1 VTEQNNYIEKES
13 TEVVRTYHESDG
25 QTNNTVNV
33 EQNINVISIDM
44 GKRPLLEQFDLEGKK
59 KWIQEHM
66 PLVIAGGI
74 LVLYTVI
81 LVVMGAT
88 ISKYRALV
96 ESLSE
101 NEVNTDVVE
110 AADVPSDGNAVTQ
123 IAETKEVVEIE
134 QVTPEETKQDYDEIE
149 VVLEEP
155 EEEEIPTEKALYDFL
170 IVGDSKSSKMSKAVN
185 TVGEELEDVFY
196 LTGGFYSETVGFY
209 LNGEYER
216 FTANISCD
224 ENCKGGFNVNIYLD
238 DGPCEQTIR
247 VERLMS
253 RTPIDIDTTGA
264 TFIKFEITGSMY
276 AQGALLSDGIL
287 YIDEAAETA
296 E

>member
-1 VTEQNNYIEKES
+1 MADNKFIKEET
-13 TEVVRTYHESDG
+13 TEVVRSFHKSDG

-44 GKRPLLEQFDLEGKK
+44 GKQSFLERLDLEGKK
-59 KWIQEHM
+59 EWIQEHM

-88 ISKYRALV
+88 ISKYKVLV

-101 NEVNTDVVE
+101 NGANTNVVETVDIPPEGNAETQIIEMRDVVKT
-110 AADVPSDGNAVTQ
+110 DQ
-123 IAETKEVVEIE
+123 IN
-134 QVTPEETKQDYDEIE
+134 PEEIMEDYEEIA
-149 VVLEEP
+149 VVSEEP

-170 IVGDSKSSKMSKAVN
+170 IVGDSKSSKMAKAVN

-209 LNGEYER
+209 LNGEYDR
-216 FTANISCD
+216 FTANLSCD

-247 VERLMS
+247 VERLMA
-253 RTPIDIDTTGA
+253 RTPIDIDTSGA
-264 TFIKFEITGSMY
+264 TFIKFEVTGSMY
-276 AQGALLSDGIL
+276 TQGAILSDGLLHIAGTD
-287 YIDEAAETA
+287 YER
-296 E
+296 